1 MDISSSTDK
10 YESWLAA
17 ELGSEIL
24 KKDLKKKRKEM
35 VAGPFPFLRA
45 TYWRWAEMMPSL
57 CQKLDLGTAPH
68 ALAVGDI
75 HLENFGTWRDED
87 GRLVWGVND
96 YDEAAEMPY
105 LLDLVRLATS
115 AAIAR
120 GDDHRDIAAVTE
132 PLLDGYAK
140 GLEKPRPCI
149 LDGEPDE
156 GSGIR
161 PWLRQQAVVPEPER
175 KAFWDK
181 LERKRQK
188 YAEDPDAPAPPSRY
202 KKVLLAS
209 LPPGSEEPEIW
220 HRRAG
225 LGSLGRPRWVA
236 RAVWR
241 GGLVVREAKAVI
253 PSAWTRVDAGG
264 DRTSRSVRCM
274 EIATGRY
281 RAPDPWYRAA
291 DGIAVRR
298 LSPNNRKLEA
308 ASGTSAVEEDSEAG
322 RGLGLDILLDPRM
335 LKAMGRELASIHLG
349 TGENDYVIAE
359 DLKDRGRDG
368 SWLKHASTAAADAV
382 WKEWCNFKNST
393 AE

>member
-1 MDISSSTDK
+1 MDISSSTDQ

-35 VAGPFPFLRA
+35 AAGPFPFLRA

-75 HLENFGTWRDED
+75 HLENFGTWHDED

-161 PWLRQQAVVPEPER
+161 PWLRQQAVVPELER
-175 KAFWDK
+175 KEFWDK

-225 LGSLGRPRWVA
+225 ARQPWPAPVGRKGRVA
-236 RAVWR
+236 RWPR
-241 GGLVVREAKAVI
+241 GPGGEGRYTI
-253 PSAWTRVDAGG
+253 RVDAHGRGRRPHVPVCPLHG
-264 DRTSRSVRCM
+264 DRNGT
-274 EIATGRY
+274 
-281 RAPDPWYRAA
+281 
-291 DGIAVRR
+291 
-298 LSPNNRKLEA
+298 LS
-308 ASGTSAVEEDSEAG
+308 
-322 RGLGLDILLDPRM
+322 
-335 LKAMGRELASIHLG
+335 
-349 TGENDYVIAE
+349 
-359 DLKDRGRDG
+359 G
-368 SWLKHASTAAADAV
+368 S
-382 WKEWCNFKNST
+382 
-393 AE
+393 

>member
-1 MDISSSTDK
+1 MDISSSTDQ

-35 VAGPFPFLRA
+35 AAGPFSFLRG

-140 GLEKPRPCI
+140 GLEKPRPCV

-175 KAFWDK
+175 KEFWDK

-188 YAEDPDAPAPPSRY
+188 YAEDPAAPAPSQRY

-264 DRTSRSVRCM
+264 GRTSRSVRCM

-322 RGLGLDILLDPRM
+322 RGLGLDILLDPKM

-349 TGENDYVIAE
+349 TGESGYAIAE
-359 DLKDRGRDG
+359 DLEDRGRDG

>member
-1 MDISSSTDK
+1 
-10 YESWLAA
+10 
-17 ELGSEIL
+17 
-24 KKDLKKKRKEM
+24 M

-149 LDGEPDE
+149 LDGEHDE

-161 PWLRQQAVVPEPER
+161 PWLRQQAVVSESER
-175 KAFWDK
+175 KEFWDK
-181 LERKRQK
+181 LERKRRK
-188 YAEDPDAPAPPSRY
+188 YAKNPDAPEPPARY
-202 KKVLLAS
+202 KKALLAS
-209 LPPGSEEPEIW
+209 LPPGSEDPEIW

-236 RAVWR
+236 RALWR
-241 GGLVVREAKAVI
+241 GGLVVREAKAVV
-253 PSAWTRVDAGG
+253 PSAWTRGDAGG
-264 DRTSRSVRCM
+264 NRTSRAIRCM
-274 EIATGRY
+274 EVATGRH
-281 RAPDPWYRAA
+281 RAPDPWYWAA
-291 DGIAVRR
+291 DGISVRR
-298 LSPNNRKLEA
+298 LSPNNRKIEA
-308 ASGTSAVEEDSEAG
+308 ASRTPSVEQDSEGNRRLA
-322 RGLGLDILLDPRM
+322 LDVLLDPMM

-349 TGENDYVIAE
+349 TGDKGDSFAE
-359 DLKDRGRDG
+359 DLKD
-368 SWLKHASTAAADAV
+368 
-382 WKEWCNFKNST
+382 
-393 AE
+393 

>member
-120 GDDHRDIAAVTE
+120 GDDHRDIAALTE

-140 GLEKPRPCI
+140 GLEKPRPCV

-175 KAFWDK
+175 KEFWDK

-188 YAEDPDAPAPPSRY
+188 YAEDPRRARAAVALQEGSASLAPTRVGRAGNLASKSRARQPWPAP
-202 KKVLLAS
+202 
-209 LPPGSEEPEIW
+209 
-220 HRRAG
+220 
-225 LGSLGRPRWVA
+225 WVA

-241 GGLVVREAKAVI
+241 GGLVVREAKAVV
-253 PSAWTRVDAGG
+253 PSAWTRVDEGG

-274 EIATGRY
+274 EVATGRY

-308 ASGTSAVEEDSEAG
+308 ASGTSAVEENSEAG
-322 RGLGLDILLDPRM
+322 RGLGLDILLDPKM

-349 TGENDYVIAE
+349 TGDSDHAIAE

-368 SWLKHASTAAADAV
+368 SWLKRASTAAADAV

-393 AE
+393 AA